1 MVCKSCGHEIETD
14 YEFCPQCG
22 KALQDNCAEA
32 ATEAPVQAQENL
44 PAKKKSKKAVFL
56 LTGAIGLCVVLAL
69 VVLILFVFQQK
80 PNKNTIPVDNHEF
93 LITATEYQ
101 KRFNQEATGGLTKI
115 RKLNVSES
123 YGHIFSRAQLEPN
136 LSILILSKQ
145 DTKNVISIQ
154 LKGDIDKE
162 ITPTIQN
169 YLLCVFHSCDP
180 TATPEDDIEFLD
192 TIQDIK
198 VNEYDLS
205 AESSFYRKNGISYRL
220 SIDLESTN
228 FIVTP
233 GPQKKLQENSEIT

>member
-1 MVCKSCGHEIETD
+1 MVCKSCGHEIETN

-101 KRFNQEATGGLTKI
+101 KRFNQEATGGLNTI
-115 RKLNVSES
+115 SQLNTVE
-123 YGHIFSRAQLEPN
+123 YDEYIFSQAQLEPN
-136 LSILILSKQ
+136 LSISILANP
-145 DTKNVISIQ
+145 DTKNVVSIQ
-154 LKGDIDKE
+154 LIGDINKE

-180 TATPEDDIEFLD
+180 TATPEDNTEFLN
-192 TIQDIK
+192 TIKDIK

-205 AESSFYRKNGISYRL
+205 AGSDFYYKNQIAYRL
-220 SIDLESTN
+220 EMNLKSIN
-228 FIVTP
+228 FIAIP
-233 GPQKKLQENSEIT
+233 GD